1 MRNNR
6 ISGASLPKFREE
18 ITNIL
23 TMGYP
28 PKVLKEKLG
37 EYHERDL
44 AQALPDLT
52 REEQMRLVNVLDDE
66 VLAAVVEQEQGLEA
80 FFLLGLRRRG
90 EVLSRMEPAE
100 ASELLGKLSREE
112 REHLL
117 ELVDEAHRREIRL
130 VASFDEDVIGSR
142 MSTNY
147 IQISQGATVKEAMS
161 RLVHQAAEH
170 DNITTL
176 YLVDEEGA
184 FAGAMAL
191 KDLILAREGTALT
204 EISMESY
211 PYVYANTPVEDCVPF
226 LRDYGAS
233 SIPVLDEKNHL
244 LGVITGQDVVE
255 LVDDALGDDY
265 AKLAG
270 LSSEEDLAEK
280 LVTSVKKRLPWLGI
294 LLVLGLGVSAT
305 VGLFESIVAQIPIIM
320 CFQSLILDM
329 AGNVGTQSLAV
340 AIRVLM
346 DNSLGR
352 QNKAALVWKEL
363 RVGIVNGG
371 ILGLMSVGAIGAYL
385 LLKGNTLV
393 FAFGV
398 SGCLG
403 CAMVL
408 AMGISSLSGTIIPIF
423 FQKIGVDP
431 AVASG
436 PLITTVN
443 DLVAVVSYYGLA
455 WLVLLKWLNLG

>member
-1 MRNNR
+1 MRNNHVT
-6 ISGASLPKFREE
+6 GVSLPQFREE

-28 PKVLKEKLG
+28 PKVLKEKLE

-44 AQALPDLT
+44 AHALPDLT

-66 VLAAVVEQEQGLEA
+66 ILAAVVEQEQGLEA

-117 ELVDEAHRREIRL
+117 ELVDEVHRREIRL

-161 RLVHQAAEH
+161 LLVHQAAEH

-191 KDLILAREGTALT
+191 KDLILAREGTSLT

-244 LGVITGQDVVE
+244 LGVITGQDVLE
-255 LVDDALGDDY
+255 LVDDAMGDDY

-270 LSSEEDLAEK
+270 LSSEEDLEEK

-329 AGNVGTQSLAV
+329 AGNAGTQSLAV

-346 DNSLGR
+346 DDSLGR

-371 ILGLMSVGAIGAYL
+371 ILGLTSVGAIGVYL
-385 LLKGNTLV
+385 LLKGNTWV

-408 AMGISSLSGTIIPIF
+408 AMGISSLSGTLIPVF

>member
-1 MRNNR
+1 MRNNHVT
-6 ISGASLPKFREE
+6 GVSLPQFREE

-28 PKVLKEKLG
+28 PKVLKEKLE

-44 AQALPDLT
+44 AHALPDLT
-52 REEQMRLVNVLDDE
+52 REEQMCLVNVLDDE
-66 VLAAVVEQEQGLEA
+66 ILAAVVEQEQGLEA

-117 ELVDEAHRREIRL
+117 ELVDEVHRREIRL

-161 RLVHQAAEH
+161 LLVHQAAEH

-191 KDLILAREGTALT
+191 KDLILAREGTSLT

-244 LGVITGQDVVE
+244 LGVITGQDVLE
-255 LVDDALGDDY
+255 LVDDAMGDDY

-270 LSSEEDLAEK
+270 LSSEEDLEEK

-329 AGNVGTQSLAV
+329 AGNAGTQSLAV

-346 DNSLGR
+346 DDSLGR

-371 ILGLMSVGAIGAYL
+371 ILGLTSVGAIGVYL
-385 LLKGNTLV
+385 LLKGNTWV

-408 AMGISSLSGTIIPIF
+408 AMGISSLSGTLIPVF

>member
-6 ISGASLPKFREE
+6 ISGASLPQFREE

-346 DNSLGR
+346 DDSLGR

-363 RVGIVNGG
+363 RVGFVNGG